1 MAYRVKITPRA
12 QRDLVD
18 LYHRIGARSSTPAL
32 NGYRGLRHAIRS
44 LRHNPNR
51 CPVTPEN
58 ERFRHLLYGAKPHI
72 YRVLYRVVERQKEVE
87 ILHIRHGA
95 RQEFETNDLT

>member
-1 MAYRVKITPRA
+1 MRRA

-18 LYHRIGARSSTPAL
+18 LYHRIGARSSAPAL
-32 NGYRGLRHAIRS
+32 VWYRGLRNAIRS
-44 LRHNPNR
+44 LRDNPYR

-58 ERFRHLLYGAKPHI
+58 ERLRPLLYGAKPHI
-72 YRVLYRVVERQKEVE
+72 YRVLYRVLETHKEVE

-95 RQEFETNDLT
+95 RQEFETV